1 MVCFKDT
8 LTAYDSLHMLRFSQR
23 YLDIRFKLQ
32 MLHNSVFSG
41 KMILDQLVGKDLE
54 EGSQDIIQ
62 SSTLA
67 FV

>member
-1 MVCFKDT
+1 
-8 LTAYDSLHMLRFSQR
+8 
-23 YLDIRFKLQ
+23 